1 MDQAHR
7 QGEHPQIGQSV
18 AFLETLEHASRA
30 ARLDKPV
37 LVIGERGSGKELIAE
52 RLHFLSPRWDQAF
65 VRLNCATL
73 SEGLLETELFGHEAG
88 AFTGAN
94 RRHAG
99 RFERADGGSLFLD
112 ELATISQRMQEQLL
126 RAVEYGEFERVG
138 GDESLQADVRI
149 IAATNADLPAM
160 ARQGD
165 FRPDLLDRL
174 AFDVIRVPPLR
185 ERRDDILPLADHFA
199 IGITR
204 ELERPFFAG
213 FSEDAREA
221 LLEYSWPGNV
231 RELKNAV
238 ERSVYRQAD
247 PESAVEEIALHPF
260 GSPWRQ
266 AVDEPPA
273 TARTAEPGKDPA
285 PPAMTSP
292 LPHDL
297 DSHLDDLE
305 RHCLDQALKRCRFNQ
320 RATAERLGL
329 SYDQLRARLRKHDI
343 RVRPD

>member
-1 MDQAHR
+1 MDGHS
-7 QGEHPQIGQSV
+7 PQLIGQSA

-37 LVIGERGSGKELIAE
+37 LVIGERGSGKELVAA
-52 RLHFLSPRWDQAF
+52 RLHYLSPRWDQAY

-88 AFTGAN
+88 AFTGAT

-138 GDESLQADVRI
+138 GDQTLQADVRV

-160 ARQGD
+160 ARRGD

-174 AFDVIRVPPLR
+174 AFDVVRVPPLR
-185 ERRDDILPLADHFA
+185 ERREDILPLAEHFA
-199 IGITR
+199 MGMTR
-204 ELERPFFAG
+204 ELDRPYFPG
-213 FSEDAREA
+213 FSEAA
-221 LLEYSWPGNV
+221 AKAMLEHDWPGNV

-238 ERSVYRQAD
+238 ERSVYRSED
-247 PESAVEEIALHPF
+247 PDSPVDRLVLHPF
-260 GSPWRQ
+260 GSPWRRP
-266 AVDEPPA
+266 DKEP
-273 TARTAEPGKDPA
+273 EPEPA
-285 PPAMTSP
+285 PPTADQAADPSHSADGP
-292 LPHDL
+292 LPRDL
-297 DSHLDDLE
+297 DASVNEIE
-305 RHCLDQALKRCRFNQ
+305 RRWLTRALNECRYSQ
-320 RATAERLGL
+320 RATAARLGL

-343 RVRPD
+343 DPKAV